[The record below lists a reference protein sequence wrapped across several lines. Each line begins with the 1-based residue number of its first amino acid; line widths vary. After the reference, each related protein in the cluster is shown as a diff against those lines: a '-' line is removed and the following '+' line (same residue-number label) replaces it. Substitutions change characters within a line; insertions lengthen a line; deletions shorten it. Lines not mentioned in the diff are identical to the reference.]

1 MYTKGKVDLY
11 MYIYT
16 VTDEMQWRGRIPP
29 LTLEV
34 VLEQKGRF
42 LLAGGGMSP
51 LYCILSCILIFV
63 YIKKKL
69 QQENEIRIDNRSAR
83 EYNI

>member
-1 MYTKGKVDLY
+1 MFAKGKVDLY

-42 LLAGGGMSP
+42 LLAGGGHEPSV
-51 LYCILSCILIFV
+51 LYFVV
-63 YIKKKL
+63 YI
-69 QQENEIRIDNRSAR
+69 
-83 EYNI
+83 NICIYKEKTTTGK